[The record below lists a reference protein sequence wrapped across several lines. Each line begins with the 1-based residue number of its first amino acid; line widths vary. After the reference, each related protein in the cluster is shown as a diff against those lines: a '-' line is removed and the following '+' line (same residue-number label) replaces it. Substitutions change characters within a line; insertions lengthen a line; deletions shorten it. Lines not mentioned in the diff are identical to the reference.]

1 MKTET
6 YGDIRLNTSD
16 KISRQGRLHLDT
28 DIVLK
33 DVGIDYSWK
42 VTRVRDKIGRPTSS
56 IKSAEFKCT
65 FILSK
70 EDKNTFDDFVQKNE
84 KKELTIEFLLHKE
97 DVREDVKVDVFILNG
112 LLYIRNMYING
123 APVL

>member
-6 YGDIRLNTSD
+6 YGNIRLNTSD
-16 KISRQGRLHLDT
+16 KISRQGCLHLDT

-33 DVGIDYSWK
+33 DVGIDYSWE
-42 VTRVRDKIGRPTSS
+42 VTHVRDKSGRPTSS
-56 IKSAEFKCT
+56 IESAEFKCT

-84 KKELTIEFLLHKE
+84 KKELTIEFLPHKE
-97 DVREDVKVDVFILNG
+97 DVRVDVSVLNG
-112 LLYIRNMYING
+112 LLCIRNMHING
-123 APVL
+123 APIL